1 MLTNIS
7 TRASI
12 SPQIVF
18 ASTFAFYL
26 SFNILASFFGI
37 WISFFQA
44 NLSLLVGT
52 HPFAFIIVMIMFGP
66 VLPSFMLSTLLF
78 PLLHRNLVLVFAND
92 LECLV
97 LVQFLK
103 YEFIQLSTTRVKEHL
118 FPLYFFHPPI

>member
-1 MLTNIS
+1 MVNYIFCLFKYTMHLNIPS
-7 TRASI
+7 IESNQEKKPMEKYSRIITRIITYSRI
-12 SPQIVF
+12 I
-18 ASTFAFYL
+18 T
-26 SFNILASFFGI
+26 
-37 WISFFQA
+37 
-44 NLSLLVGT
+44 
-52 HPFAFIIVMIMFGP
+52 FAFIIVMIVFGP

-118 FPLYFFHPPI
+118 FSLYFFHPPI